1 MLIDDSL
8 AAFAEATA
16 QRTSTPGGGAVAAYL
31 GALGAALGAM
41 ASRFTVGRDD
51 FADREP
57 ALKAA
62 IEELDRLRH
71 ELVGLVDADAEA
83 FGAVTAA
90 YGLPRGSDD
99 EKAARREAIQA
110 ALVGA
115 MEVPLRTCRTAIAAL
130 DVLDELRSGVTKHL
144 ASDVAV
150 VRLPWIPQARR
161 PEPGQVH
168 RGHHAHHCEPWAS
181 PGRRHEARQRH
192 EDRERQR
199 VVAADRRA
207 DCQRREAQGE
217 AESGRHALTVA
228 PSERGVA

>member
-57 ALKAA
+57 ALKVA

-150 VRLPWIPQARR
+150 GAHALAACQRSAWINVEINLASMKDAERVAQVRDEGAAMTTH
-161 PEPGQVH
+161 VD
-168 RGHHAHHCEPWAS
+168 AC
-181 PGRRHEARQRH
+181 EARI
-192 EDRERQR
+192 
-199 VVAADRRA
+199 VAAVMA
-207 DCQRREAQGE
+207 VI
-217 AESGRHALTVA
+217 S
-228 PSERGVA
+228 